1 MPVTSMEFNS
11 YLISNA
17 VSRIGE
23 EITDEE
29 IIHEIA
35 KYKIIEN
42 EAAKYGVSI
51 SESRYAEL
59 VSHAQKICKKEMDD
73 ETSVFKAAGIS
84 SDMIFLIQMN
94 LELQFEYNKNF
105 ITSVLCQGLL
115 SGTII
120 SDNKTVNEQIIKAKE
135 AKDGIDALASQKDSE
150 EKMKKVSELTSEYT
164 NSALNACNKYI
175 DWILFYFFG

>member
-42 EAAKYGVSI
+42 EACIIYQQIVFSKW
-51 SESRYAEL
+51 L
-59 VSHAQKICKKEMDD
+59 NKKN
-73 ETSVFKAAGIS
+73 GI
-84 SDMIFLIQMN
+84 
-94 LELQFEYNKNF
+94 K
-105 ITSVLCQGLL
+105 
-115 SGTII
+115 
-120 SDNKTVNEQIIKAKE
+120 QIIRLSPKPK
-135 AKDGIDALASQKDSE
+135 QK
-150 EKMKKVSELTSEYT
+150 K
-164 NSALNACNKYI
+164 
-175 DWILFYFFG
+175 